1 MPEKKQVE
9 TTTLYEVL
17 TRLSGFDQPLIC
29 HIDEDERDRLTQV
42 LEADDKDLPKFYG
55 FELRDGFECY
65 INLSSVVKLNLLD
78 YLAGVPFEKP
88 PKRTEEEWQKLLEER
103 ENSEATVI
111 MKLWSAGETDVYPDV
126 EYEEWILIRT
136 TLEEYNQQF
145 FGFTD
150 EDGERVI
157 LRTAC
162 VDAVEVFDLHF
173 LSEEDLQRV
182 LNRLSAKTDTPAD
195 EPADEN

>member
-1 MPEKKQVE
+1 
-9 TTTLYEVL
+9 L
-17 TRLSGFDQPLIC
+17 G
-29 HIDEDERDRLTQV
+29 
-42 LEADDKDLPKFYG
+42 
-55 FELRDGFECY
+55 DGLECY

-78 YLAGVPFEKP
+78 YLAGIPFEKP

-111 MKLWSAGETDVYPDV
+111 LKLWAAGKTDVYPDV
-126 EYEEWILIRT
+126 EYEEWMLIRT
-136 TLEEYNQQF
+136 TLEEYDQQF

-173 LSEEDLQRV
+173 LSEEDLQRA
-182 LNRLSAKTDTPAD
+182 LNGSSAKTDTPAD
-195 EPADEN
+195 